1 MVVWFTHAAI
11 AEETTG
17 FLRQNSICQFCVCA
31 QSCPTV
37 HDPLDCSPPGFSVHG
52 IFQARILEWVVISSS
67 RGSSQPRDRTH
78 VSCISCISR
87 RVLYQ
92 QGHRGSTS
100 HYPVSWKAVNPE
112 SSGSGMVLNHAT
124 MLSRVILS
132 KSLNPL
138 CLCLLLS
145 EMGIMIQRCED

>member
-1 MVVWFTHAAI
+1 MVAISIPFMVVWFTHTAI

-67 RGSSQPRDRTH
+67 RIFPTQGSNS
-78 VSCISCISR
+78 
-87 RVLYQ
+87 
-92 QGHRGSTS
+92 
-100 HYPVSWKAVNPE
+100 
-112 SSGSGMVLNHAT
+112 
-124 MLSRVILS
+124 
-132 KSLNPL
+132 
-138 CLCLLLS
+138 CLLRLLHWQVDS
-145 EMGIMIQRCED
+145 LTAAPPGKPNVNFKYSLRQSGASLVAQSVNNLPAVQETRFWPWVGKIL